1 MKQILFILIFLF
13 AFTVQIE
20 VKNKT
25 LETVKFRNIK
35 YDPRNIFRTNSIEI
49 CGPGKIYLCDSKNSC
64 SCVLRNNIKYITTK
78 TTKQLN
84 VSSKINEIIKPKTTR
99 FFTHS
104 FIKKCLPGFVY
115 ECTYKKS
122 KFSFHSY
129 RDCDCKPKK
138 PKCEE
143 GYSYKCTKLPGMF
156 PANSKMKRPT
166 ICQCEKDYSFMKNNK
181 RNSTFISSKN

>member
-104 FIKKCLPGFVY
+104 FIKKVNSLFIVIVIVIVNQKSQNVKKDILISVQNCL
-115 ECTYKKS
+115 EC
-122 KFSFHSY
+122 FLLI
-129 RDCDCKPKK
+129 R
-138 PKCEE
+138 
-143 GYSYKCTKLPGMF
+143 
-156 PANSKMKRPT
+156 R
-166 ICQCEKDYSFMKNNK
+166 
-181 RNSTFISSKN
+181 